1 MLTRKNLKTAGS
13 VGAHL
18 LAFAGLISGFK
29 SAPAAAPVETKTDT
43 AGQLNVASL
52 KAIESSWLQVPASC
66 KAKGFNAEP
75 RTIETEALH
84 ADVSA
89 IYQNLQA

>member
-1 MLTRKNLKTAGS
+1 MLTRKNLKTIGS

-18 LAFAGLISGFK
+18 LAFASGITGFK
-29 SAPAAAPVETKTDT
+29 SAPAAAPVETKTDAT
-43 AGQLNVASL
+43 GQLNLASL

-75 RTIETEALH
+75 RAIEAEALR
-84 ADVSA
+84 ADVLA
-89 IYQNLQA
+89 IYQNFQA